1 MAFNHTL
8 KIEKKSLSLK
18 TKLGFPFPIGSFCYE
33 GTQHFKVPITII
45 HMNKNINVDENTL
58 KTKEILHFVFFN
70 ISAPKYFSKMAQHLE
85 PAYDYQFS
93 N

>member
-58 KTKEILHFVFFN
+58 KTKEILYFVFLIYLPPN
-70 ISAPKYFSKMAQHLE
+70 IFQKWPST
-85 PAYDYQFS
+85 
-93 N
+93 